1 MPVAPRAR
9 GSAAATFLY
18 PALPRA
24 FKNIELLCLAAE
36 HLETDSS
43 WRSTVILTVE
53 GTENRYAK
61 WLKKRF
67 GRLRTVRFA
76 GRQTREQMHHL
87 YEQAD
92 CLLFPSRLETWGLPI
107 SEAKKY
113 GLPMLVADLPYAKE
127 TVGNYAQVEF
137 IDVDDHRSL
146 AVQLLAFQRGALQL
160 HAARL
165 SRPQEPFAPDWASLI
180 IMLTQLVK

>member
-1 MPVAPRAR
+1 
-9 GSAAATFLY
+9 
-18 PALPRA
+18 
-24 FKNIELLCLAAE
+24 
-36 HLETDSS
+36 
-43 WRSTVILTVE
+43 
-53 GTENRYAK
+53 
-61 WLKKRF
+61 
-67 GRLRTVRFA
+67 
-76 GRQTREQMHHL
+76 MHHL